1 MIHNPTCSK
10 CSAAEYTLVGAR
22 HGDDYYECPNCG
34 HTEPAFVT
42 YGSDEPDAPKAARE
56 HWLGL
61 PVGITVRADGSLGI
75 SVDFGDATVLDNYDD
90 EIAPEW
96 LAAVAAA
103 LDEGNYSFED

>member
-1 MIHNPTCSK
+1 MSK
-10 CSAAEYTLVGAR
+10 SQIRE
-22 HGDDYYECPNCG
+22 EI
-34 HTEPAFVT
+34 EPVT
-42 YGSDEPDAPKAARE
+42 GE